1 MSLDH
6 LRSVDL
12 NLLKTFQAIYD
23 EQNITKAAEQL
34 RLTQSAVS
42 HALNRLRKHFK
53 DELFVRTPDG
63 MLPTSVAVDIAMK
76 VKQILVQADI
86 LFLQDTQFDPATSTR
101 KFVIGIPEYVAFH
114 ALEAL
119 LVRLQKEA
127 PKMRVITTSINYMNG
142 HSEVSAENIDLAIGH
157 FPPPP
162 KFIGAEELYTE
173 DFVLA
178 ARKDHPLLEKPEMT
192 LRDYLGANHIHFSL
206 AGKDAGQ
213 VDMALR
219 RMGHTRNVQITVSNY
234 VLGLATLKKTDLLYS
249 GPRHITEGIAKSLG
263 LAIRPLPF
271 ISPELTVMQLWHKRF
286 DADKGHTWLRGLV
299 RSICNKQAVMQQE
312 KGVA

>member
-6 LRSVDL
+6 LRMIDL

-42 HALNRLRKHFK
+42 HALNRLRTHFK

-63 MLPTSVAVDIAMK
+63 MLPTSIAVDIATK

-114 ALEAL
+114 VLESL
-119 LVRLQKEA
+119 LSRLQKEA
-127 PKMRVITTSINYMNG
+127 PRMRIITTSINYMNG
-142 HSEVSAENIDLAIGH
+142 HSEVSSEHVDLAIGH

-162 KFIGAEELYTE
+162 KFIGAEDLYTE

-178 ARKDHPLLEKPEMT
+178 ARKDHPLFEKPEIT
-192 LRDYLGANHIHFSL
+192 LQDYITANHIHFSL

-213 VDMALR
+213 IDMALR
-219 RMGHTRNVQITVSNY
+219 KLGRNRNVQITVSNY
-234 VLGLATLKKTDLLYS
+234 VLGLSTLKKTDLLYS
-249 GPRHITEGIAKSLG
+249 GPRHITEGLAKSLG
-263 LAIRPLPF
+263 LGLRPLPF
-271 ISPELTVMQLWHKRF
+271 ISPEITVMQLWHKRF
-286 DADKGHTWLRGLV
+286 DADKAHTWLRDLV
-299 RSICNKQAVMQQE
+299 RSICN
-312 KGVA
+312 